1 MKFWMP
7 AAGQFLKRFTV
18 KNKENGKVYLVGAGP
33 GDPGLLTLRGKRLIG
48 QADVIIYDR
57 LASPRLLAF
66 ASPDVE
72 FIYVGKRV
80 GRHVANQDEI
90 NDYIVKKA
98 REGKTV
104 VRLKGG
110 DPFIFGR
117 GGEEA
122 QIMAEAGID
131 FEIVPGVTSA
141 IAVPAYAGVP
151 LTHREHTA
159 SVAFITG
166 HRRFDTK
173 EAPVQ
178 WDGLA
183 KGVGT
188 LVFLM
193 GMTNLA
199 HICEKL
205 IEHGRDPETPVAVIR
220 WGTTPFHRSIT
231 GNLSNIAE
239 LVKQQGFKPPA
250 IIVIGTVV
258 ALRDQLNWFERLP
271 LLGRRILV
279 TRTRAQSS
287 ELVRLLERRGAG
299 CVECPAI
306 EVRQPEDLEQL
317 DTAIEKLQTF
327 DWIIFSSPNAVKYFL
342 NRLFEKGNDIR
353 SLGSARIACVGAS
366 TADCVREYH
375 LNVDLVPRS
384 FRAEG
389 LVEEFEKLDMKGKNI
404 LIPRAKKAR
413 EILPQGLEAM
423 GANVTIATTYETVTP
438 ELRQDVVEILR
449 DEDVDVLTF
458 TSSSTVKNFFKM
470 VPSDLRDRILSKA
483 KIACICPVTAKTA
496 ENQGLTI
503 DIQPEKSTIKDMV
516 DAIEAFFR
524 EKVQQA

>member
-1 MKFWMP
+1 MIV
-7 AAGQFLKRFTV
+7 T
-18 KNKENGKVYLVGAGP
+18 ENRTGKVYLVGAGP
-33 GDPGLLTLRGKRLIG
+33 GDPGLLTLRGRRLIE

-57 LASPRLLAF
+57 LASPRLLSF

-72 FIYVGKRV
+72 LIYVGKRV

-98 REGKTV
+98 KEGNTV

-122 QIMAEAGID
+122 QIMAREGID

-178 WDGLA
+178 WEGLA

-193 GMTNLA
+193 GMTNLP
-199 HICEKL
+199 HICSKL
-205 IEHGRDPETPVAVIR
+205 IEHGRDPDTPVAVIR
-220 WGTTPFHRSIT
+220 WGTTPFHKSIT
-231 GNLSNIAE
+231 GKLSNIADI
-239 LVKQQGFKPPA
+239 VKEKGFKPPA

-279 TRTRAQSS
+279 TRTRSQAS

-306 EVRQPEDLEQL
+306 EVRPPEDRSAL
-317 DTAIEKLQTF
+317 DKAINNLSEY
-327 DWIIFSSPNAVKYFL
+327 DWLVFSSPNAVKYFL
-342 NRLFEKGNDIR
+342 ERVFELGNDIR
-353 SLGSARIACVGAS
+353 VLGTASIACVGAS
-366 TADCVREYH
+366 TAECVREYH
-375 LNVDLVPRS
+375 LNVDLIPPN

-389 LVEEFEKLDMKGKNI
+389 LVEEFSKLDMKGKNV

-413 EILPQGLEAM
+413 EVLPQGLEEM
-423 GANVTIATTYETVTP
+423 GANVTVVTAYETVTP
-438 ELRQDVVEILR
+438 ELRQDVVEILQ

-458 TSSSTVKNFFKM
+458 TSSSTVKNFFSM
-470 VPSDLRDRILSKA
+470 VPEKLQDRILSKA
-483 KIACICPVTAKTA
+483 KIACIGPVTAKTA
-496 ENQGLTI
+496 IKQGLSI

-516 DAIEAFFR
+516 DAIEAYFKD
-524 EKVQQA
+524 EQKK

>member
-1 MKFWMP
+1 
-7 AAGQFLKRFTV
+7 V
-18 KNKENGKVYLVGAGP
+18 KNKKTGKVYLVGAGP
-33 GDPGLLTLRGKRLIG
+33 GDPGLLTLRGRRLIE

-57 LASPRLLAF
+57 LASLRLLAF

-80 GRHVANQDEI
+80 GRHVADQDEI
-90 NDYIVKKA
+90 NAYILKKA
-98 REGKTV
+98 REGKSV

-151 LTHREHTA
+151 LTHRAHTA

-173 EAPVQ
+173 EADVQ

-220 WGTTPFHRSIT
+220 WGTTPFHKSVTGTLSSIAD
-231 GNLSNIAE
+231 I
-239 LVKQQGFKPPA
+239 VKEKGFKPPA

-258 ALRDQLNWFERLP
+258 ALREQLNWFERLP

-306 EVRQPEDLEQL
+306 EVRCPDDQGRL
-317 DTAIEKLQTF
+317 DSAIENMDQF

-342 NRLFEKGNDIR
+342 QRVFEKGHDIR
-353 SLGSARIACVGAS
+353 ILGNARIACVGAS
-366 TADCVREYH
+366 TADCVRGYH
-375 LNVDLVPRS
+375 LNVDLVPEN

-389 LVEEFEKLDMKGKNI
+389 LVKAFEQLTVKGARV

-413 EILPQGLEAM
+413 EVLPLGLEAM
-423 GANVTIATTYETVTP
+423 GAEVTVATAYETVTP
-438 ELRQDVVEILR
+438 AMRRDVIEILQ

-458 TSSSTVKNFFKM
+458 TSSSTVKNFFRM
-470 VPSDLRDRILSKA
+470 VPEKLRDRILSRA
-483 KIACICPVTAKTA
+483 KTACIGPVTARTA
-496 ENQGLTI
+496 KKQGLII

-516 DAIEAFFR
+516 EAIEAFFR
-524 EKVQQA
+524 EQVPQS

>member
-1 MKFWMP
+1 MQ
-7 AAGQFLKRFTV
+7 AAGRFLKRFTV
-18 KNKENGKVYLVGAGP
+18 KNKKNGKVYLVGAGP
-33 GDPGLLTLRGKRLIG
+33 GDPGLLTLRGRRLIE

-66 ASPDVE
+66 ASPDAE
-72 FIYVGKRV
+72 LIYVGKRV

-98 REGKTV
+98 REGKEV

-122 QIMAEAGID
+122 QIMAEAGIE

-151 LTHREHTA
+151 LTHRAHTA

-166 HRRFDTK
+166 HRRFDTS

-220 WGTTPFHRSIT
+220 WGTTPFHKSVT
-231 GNLSNIAE
+231 GNLSNIVE
-239 LVKQQGFKPPA
+239 IVQENEFKPPA

-258 ALRDQLNWFERLP
+258 GLRDQLNWFERLP

-306 EVRQPEDLEQL
+306 EVRPPEDTSAIDSAIENL
-317 DTAIEKLQTF
+317 DTY

-342 NRLFEKGNDIR
+342 QRLFDKGHDIR

-375 LNVDLVPRS
+375 LNVDMVPHS

-389 LVEEFEKLDMKGKNI
+389 LVKEFGKLDINGKKV

-423 GANVTIATTYETVTP
+423 GASVTVATVYETVTP
-438 ELRQDVVEILR
+438 EMRQDVVEILR

-458 TSSSTVKNFFKM
+458 TSSSTVNNFFKM
-470 VPSDLRDRILSKA
+470 VPLDLRERILSKA
-483 KIACICPVTAKTA
+483 KIACIGPVTARTA
-496 ENQGLTI
+496 EKQGLTI

-516 DAIEAFFR
+516 DAIEAFFK
-524 EKVQQA
+524 EKVQQV

>member
-1 MKFWMP
+1 MK
-7 AAGQFLKRFTV
+7 T
-18 KNKENGKVYLVGAGP
+18 NKNGKVYLVGGGP
-33 GDPGLLTLRGKRLIG
+33 GDPGLLTLRGRRLIE

-122 QIMAEAGID
+122 QIMAKAGID

-141 IAVPAYAGVP
+141 IAVPAYAGIP

-166 HRRFDTK
+166 HRRFDSK

-178 WDGLA
+178 WEGLA

-205 IEHGRDPETPVAVIR
+205 IEYGRDPETPVAVIR
-220 WGTTPFHRSIT
+220 WGTTPFHKSIT
-231 GNLSNIAE
+231 GKLSNIADIVRE
-239 LVKQQGFKPPA
+239 NGFKPPA

-258 ALRDQLNWFERLP
+258 ALRQQLNWFERLP

-306 EVRQPEDLEQL
+306 EVRPPDDLGPL
-317 DTAIEKLQTF
+317 DGAIDNLKNF

-342 NRLFEKGNDIR
+342 ERVFHLGHDIR
-353 SLGSARIACVGAS
+353 GLGNARLACVGSS
-366 TADCVREYH
+366 TADCIQEYH
-375 LNVDLVPRS
+375 LNVDLVPAN

-389 LVEEFEKLDMKGKNI
+389 LVEEFGKLEMKGKNV

-413 EILPQGLEAM
+413 EVLPKGLEAM
-423 GANVTIATTYETVTP
+423 GANVTIATAYETVTP
-438 ELRQDVVEILR
+438 ELRRDVVEILQ

-458 TSSSTVKNFFKM
+458 TSSSTVKNFFHM
-470 VPSDLRDRILSKA
+470 VPEKLRDRILSRA
-483 KIACICPVTAKTA
+483 KIACIGPVTAKTA
-496 ENQGLTI
+496 RKQGLSI

-516 DAIEAFFR
+516 DAIEAYFR
-524 EKVQQA
+524 ENIA

>member
-1 MKFWMP
+1 ME
-7 AAGQFLKRFTV
+7 
-18 KNKENGKVYLVGAGP
+18 KNRTGKVYLVGAGP
-33 GDPGLLTLRGKRLIG
+33 GDPGLLTLRGKRLIER
-48 QADVIIYDR
+48 ADVIIYDR

-66 ASPDVE
+66 ARPDVE

-90 NDYIVKKA
+90 NSYIVKKA
-98 REGKTV
+98 SEGKMV

-122 QIMAEAGID
+122 QVMAESGID
-131 FEIVPGVTSA
+131 FEVVPGVTSA

-178 WDGLA
+178 WEGLA

-193 GMTNLA
+193 GMTNLS
-199 HICEKL
+199 HICGKL
-205 IEHGRDPETPVAVIR
+205 MEHGRSPDTPVAVIR
-220 WGTTPFHRSIT
+220 WGTTPFHRSVT
-231 GNLSNIAE
+231 GTLSNIADI
-239 LVKQQGFKPPA
+239 VKEKGFKPPA

-258 ALRDQLNWFERLP
+258 ALREQLNWFERLP

-306 EVRQPEDLEQL
+306 EVKPPDDLSGL
-317 DTAIEKLQTF
+317 DAAISKLGTY
-327 DWIIFSSPNAVKYFL
+327 DWIVFSSPNAVKYFL
-342 NRLFEKGNDIR
+342 ERVFEKGHDIR
-353 SLGSARIACVGAS
+353 VLGNARIACVGAS
-366 TADCVREYH
+366 TADCIKGYH
-375 LNVDLVPRS
+375 LDVDLVPEN

-389 LVEEFEKLDMKGKNI
+389 LVEAFSRLDMDSRKV
-404 LIPRAKKAR
+404 LVPRAAKAR
-413 EILPQGLEAM
+413 EVLPRGLEEM
-423 GANVTIATTYETVTP
+423 GAEVTVATAYQTVTP
-438 ELRQDVVEILR
+438 ELRQDVVEILQ

-458 TSSSTVKNFFKM
+458 TSSSTVRNFFKM
-470 VPSDLRDRILSKA
+470 VPEKLRERILSRA
-483 KIACICPVTAKTA
+483 KIACIGPVTARTA
-496 ENQGLTI
+496 EEQGLVI

-516 DAIEAFFR
+516 DAIEAYFSNHGESR
-524 EKVQQA
+524 

>member
-1 MKFWMP
+1 MKD
-7 AAGQFLKRFTV
+7 K
-18 KNKENGKVYLVGAGP
+18 KNGKVYLVGAGP
-33 GDPGLLTLRGKRLIG
+33 GDPGLLTLRGRRLIE

-57 LASPRLLAF
+57 LASPRLLEF
-66 ASPDVE
+66 AQPDAE
-72 FIYVGKRV
+72 LIYVGKRV

-98 REGKTV
+98 TEGNMV

-178 WDGLA
+178 WEGLA

-193 GMTNLA
+193 GMTNLP

-205 IEHGRDPETPVAVIR
+205 IEHGREPDTPVAVIR
-220 WGTTPFHRSIT
+220 WGTTPFHKSIT
-231 GNLSNIAE
+231 GTLSNIAE
-239 LVKQQGFKPPA
+239 IVREKGFKPPA

-258 ALRDQLNWFERLP
+258 ALREQLNWFERLP

-279 TRTRAQSS
+279 TRTRSQAS

-306 EVRQPEDLEQL
+306 EVRRPDDLSAL
-317 DTAIEKLQTF
+317 DTAIENLSSF
-327 DWIIFSSPNAVKYFL
+327 DWIVFSSPNAVKYFL
-342 NRLFEKGNDIR
+342 ERVFEKGNDIR
-353 SLGSARIACVGAS
+353 ALGNASIACVGTS
-366 TADCVREYH
+366 TAECIRDYH
-375 LNVDLVPRS
+375 LKVDLIPS
-384 FRAEG
+384 NFRAEG
-389 LVEEFEKLDMKGKNI
+389 LVEEFARLDMKGKNV

-413 EILPQGLEAM
+413 EVLPQGLTEM
-423 GANVTIATTYETVTP
+423 GADVTIATAYETVTP
-438 ELRQDVVEILR
+438 ELRQDVVEILQ

-470 VPSDLRDRILSKA
+470 VPEKLRERILSKA
-483 KIACICPVTAKTA
+483 KIACIGPVTAKTA
-496 ENQGLTI
+496 KKQGLAI

-516 DAIEAFFR
+516 EAIEAYF
-524 EKVQQA
+524 KDNP

>member
-1 MKFWMP
+1 MP
-7 AAGQFLKRFTV
+7 AAELSLKRFTV
-18 KNKENGKVYLVGAGP
+18 KNNKNGKVYLVGAGP
-33 GDPGLLTLRGKRLIG
+33 GDPGLLTLRGRRLIE

-66 ASPDVE
+66 ASPDAE

-90 NDYIVKKA
+90 NDYIVKEA
-98 REGKTV
+98 RAGKTV

-122 QIMAEAGID
+122 QIMAESGID

-205 IEHGRDPETPVAVIR
+205 IEHGRDPDTPVAVIR
-220 WGTTPFHRSIT
+220 WGTTPFHKSVT

-239 LVKQQGFKPPA
+239 TVREKGFKPPA

-258 ALRDQLNWFERLP
+258 ALREQLNWFERLP

-306 EVRQPEDLEQL
+306 EVQRPEDMGPIDAAVENLG
-317 DTAIEKLQTF
+317 KY

-342 NRLFEKGNDIR
+342 ERVFERGHDIR
-353 SLGSARIACVGAS
+353 ALGNAKIACVGTS
-366 TADCVREYH
+366 TAGCVREYH
-375 LNVDLVPRS
+375 LNVDLVPEN

-389 LVEEFEKLDMKGKNI
+389 LVEEFGKLDMKGKKV
-404 LIPRAKKAR
+404 LIPRARKAR
-413 EILPQGLEAM
+413 EILPEGLEAM
-423 GANVTIATTYETVTP
+423 GAHVTIATAYETVTP
-438 ELRQDVVEILR
+438 EMRQDVVEILR

-458 TSSSTVKNFFKM
+458 TSSSTVKNFFRM
-470 VPSDLRDRILSKA
+470 VPEDLRDRILSRA
-483 KIACICPVTAKTA
+483 KIACIGPVTAITA

-516 DAIEAFFR
+516 DSIEVFFK
-524 EKVQQA
+524 EKGPLA